1 MISLVGRF
9 NIVVDAEVTTNDVLL
24 GRGAFADRFQG
35 NIKFRTL
42 IRQHKDAYRAAPHHH
57 SKAAIAQQIVNAV
70 HAYHGRFL
78 RKLELVSNVAEQ
90 RGAEASG
97 TKQSPVWEIV
107 DNNVALEKVK
117 QALRD
122 IDQVDSKAN
131 RTPTVQHTA
140 SRCKSDGVTAKT
152 NPKLLGSSSQAIQ
165 TPRRMLDPTTP
176 SRRQGQRHQDETSPL
191 AKKRAPGQGSS
202 VGILDI
208 IHATETLERNPEP
221 NLENADQKPA
231 AAIPAHYHPASLIE
245 QNQRFPPA
253 ASAPSAL
260 SRYMPDG
267 MGRHDGPFQPISRVG
282 EQRQRSEHSAAATAA
297 MVPLPMM
304 QTGVAA
310 PAVPMPQSPA
320 LSEIFWN
327 EVAFSWREIPGA
339 YLELLPLVREGRVRP
354 FSSEDLQVFLLT
366 LGWVESARDWQRLAQ
381 TRTVTA
387 AILELPPQQRRL
399 NSEEIECLISVMR
412 RL

>member
-1 MISLVGRF
+1 MCIKLYSATKSMDSGRF
-9 NIVVDAEVTTNDVLL
+9 SIVVDAEVTTNDVLL

-57 SKAAIAQQIVNAV
+57 SKAAIAQQIFNAV

-78 RKLELVSNVAEQ
+78 RKVELVSNGAEQ

-97 TKQSPVWEIV
+97 TKQWEIV
-107 DNNVALEKVK
+107 DNNIALEKVK

-122 IDQVDSKAN
+122 IDHEQVDSKAKPKLTAN
-131 RTPTVQHTA
+131 RC
-140 SRCKSDGVTAKT
+140 RSDEARAKT
-152 NPKLLGSSSQAIQ
+152 NPEVLGNPSQ
-165 TPRRMLDPTTP
+165 TRRRMSDQTIP
-176 SRRQGQRHQDETSPL
+176 SRRQGQRHQDEMSPL
-191 AKKRAPGQGSS
+191 AKKRAPRQGSS
-202 VGILDI
+202 VGISDI

-231 AAIPAHYHPASLIE
+231 AVIPAHYHQASFIE

-253 ASAPSAL
+253 ASATSVL

-267 MGRHDGPFQPISRVG
+267 MGRHDGISRVG
-282 EQRQRSEHSAAATAA
+282 EQRQRSEHSAATAA

-320 LSEIFWN
+320 LSESFWN

-381 TRTVTA
+381 IRTVTA
-387 AILELPPQQRRL
+387 AILELPH
-399 NSEEIECLISVMR
+399 NNVA
-412 RL
+412 

>member
-1 MISLVGRF
+1 MSLVGRF

-35 NIKFRTL
+35 NIKFRSL

-57 SKAAIAQQIVNAV
+57 CKAAIAQQIVNAV

-97 TKQSPVWEIV
+97 TKQWEIV
-107 DNNVALEKVK
+107 DNNIALEKVK

-122 IDQVDSKAN
+122 IDHEQADSKAN
-131 RTPTVQHTA
+131 PKLTA
-140 SRCKSDGVTAKT
+140 NRCRSDGARAKT
-152 NPKLLGSSSQAIQ
+152 NPEVLGNPSQ
-165 TPRRMLDPTTP
+165 TPRRMSHPTTP
-176 SRRQGQRHQDETSPL
+176 SRRQGQRHQDEMSPL

-202 VGILDI
+202 VGISDI

-231 AAIPAHYHPASLIE
+231 AVIPAHYHQASFIE

-253 ASAPSAL
+253 ASVPSAL
-260 SRYMPDG
+260 SRYMPDD

-282 EQRQRSEHSAAATAA
+282 EQRQRSEHSAVAAAAA

-320 LSEIFWN
+320 LSESFWN

-354 FSSEDLQVFLLT
+354 FSSEDLQVLLLT
-366 LGWVESARDWQRLAQ
+366 LAWVESARDWQRLAQ
-381 TRTVTA
+381 IRTVTA
-387 AILELPPQQRRL
+387 AVLELPPQQRRL
-399 NSEEIECLISVMR
+399 HSEEIECLISVMR